1 MIGMGGSNDDD
12 KGQNVGGGILGMATG
27 FNPMQPGMGIG
38 PRKEKSANPFGIVG
52 NNPLG
57 AIGALTGADKGIPNF
72 FGGMMG

>member
-1 MIGMGGSNDDD
+1 
-12 KGQNVGGGILGMATG
+12 MATG

-38 PRKEKSANPFGIVG
+38 PRKEEDANPFGIVG